1 MLFRLPAT
9 FAVASLL
16 ASGALAA
23 PSTEVARDAF
33 CGDFASLECCNQV
46 VTPNDP
52 SVSVL
57 LGLLGIDPNSTSGNV
72 GVTCTPAI
80 VIDGTTTCTARLV
93 CCSNNSF
100 NGIIALGCN

>member
-9 FAVASLL
+9 FVVASLL
-16 ASGALAA
+16 ASSALAA

-33 CGDFASLECCNQV
+33 CGDSVTLECCNRV

-52 SVSVL
+52 DAIL
-57 LGLLGIDPNSTSGNV
+57 LFGLLGIDPNSISGNV
-72 GVTCTPAI
+72 GVTCSPA
-80 VIDGTTTCTARLV
+80 VVVDGTTTCTARLV

-100 NGIIALGCN
+100 NGLIATGCI